1 MEVLKLEH
9 NRIGDVGC
17 QALTTLLQDP
27 NCNLH
32 TLILNHNRINNEGAI
47 AIANSLANNNKLKK
61 LDLRDNQIDNQHI
74 VKIAFA
80 KLFCNTTSIN
90 SIHSSNHTLNDLVL
104 QRVFSLLDLNKGTNK
119 KHVAMI
125 KILKYYP
132 NIDMEELFEW
142 GSNNERNLMAL
153 PYVIDWFKRAEEA
166 IEQANDRVNHDYQV
180 ETKKLSAI
188 YQFARN
194 MPVLFIPPSHTKVD
208 NNKKRKRDDVHEMY
222 TERESLVISVKED
235 GNKSGSVE

>member
-153 PYVIDWFKRAEEA
+153 PYVIDWFDRAEEA
-166 IEQANDRVNHDYQV
+166 V
-180 ETKKLSAI
+180 EKIRIYMRKREEYNNTEKRKLSAI
-188 YQFARN
+188 YQFSLA
-194 MPVLFIPPSHTKVD
+194 MPLMFIPASHIKVD
-208 NNKKRKRDDVHEMY
+208 DKKRKRKND
-222 TERESLVISVKED
+222 
-235 GNKSGSVE
+235 